1 MNCVHRINWSVK
13 RPEDCRFRLSVSH
26 YKDRIISPNPYEGDT
41 VITPSDERQTLP
53 TRGKYLSN
61 NVVINPIPSNYG
73 KISWNGSVLT
83 IS

>member
-1 MNCVHRINWSVK
+1 MTCVHKVKWSVK

-26 YKDRIISPNPYEGDT
+26 YKDRIVAPDEYSGAT
-41 VITPSDERQTLP
+41 VATPSDAEQVLATK
-53 TRGKYLSN
+53 GKYLSN

-83 IS
+83 VS

>member
-1 MNCVHRINWSVK
+1 MA
-13 RPEDCRFRLSVSH
+13 
-26 YKDRIISPNPYEGDT
+26 KDIRTKAHLQGGEIRTKATFGQTVAITVLPDPYEGDT

-83 IS
+83 VS